1 MMKMILGLF
10 LVVMAALLAACG
22 ASPAPE
28 FFGATR
34 TDVQRDGRSYV
45 VFQKGNRVEV
55 VRLGYARLGQ
65 HHEIRAQMV
74 ALIPD
79 VTGCALVETSLQ
91 GDSGEM
97 RGSLR
102 CPKKSAQAG

>member
-1 MMKMILGLF
+1 MILGLF
-10 LVVMAALLAACG
+10 LMVMAALLAACG

-34 TDVQRDGRSYV
+34 KQVQRDGRSYV

-55 VRLGYARLGQ
+55 VRLGYARPGQ

-74 ALIPD
+74 ALIPE
-79 VTGCALVETSLQ
+79 VTGCSLVETSLQ

-102 CPKKSAQAG
+102 CPKISPQAG

>member
-1 MMKMILGLF
+1 MILGLF
-10 LVVMAALLAACG
+10 LMVTAALLAACG

-34 TDVQRDGRSYV
+34 TEVQRDGRSYV

-55 VRLGYARLGQ
+55 VRLGYAKRGQ
-65 HHEIRAQMV
+65 HHDIRAQMV
-74 ALIPD
+74 ALIPE

-97 RGSLR
+97 RGTLR
-102 CPKKSAQAG
+102 CPKKSPQAG